1 MRAAAPSGTAAFE
14 LSGAFGAW
22 RIVGPHHGWQ
32 IDVMP
37 LHADGLEADLRARD
51 LTINAIAEPLGGG
64 EPLDPTGG
72 IGDLRAGRLRMVG
85 ATSFCADPAR
95 VLRVARLAV
104 ELGMQPDEDTVAA
117 ARAQAGALRGVAGE
131 RVFAELRR
139 TIDSDDALR
148 GVALLEQLGAAAAVL
163 PELEA
168 LRGVDQ
174 TVYHHLD
181 VHDHTLE
188 VLEQAIALQR
198 DPSAVLGPG
207 RGEGVAAALAE
218 PLADGLTR
226 GGALRWGAL
235 LHDIAKPLTRTD
247 FGGGRVGFPHHD
259 REGARMSRA
268 ILERLRTSERLRA
281 HVAALARH
289 HLRLGFLVHER
300 PLDRR
305 AVYRYLSAC
314 EPVGLDVTL
323 LTIADRLATRGRKA
337 DEAIAAHLE
346 IALPMVDEALA
357 WRAAGPPKALIHGD
371 VLASKLGIE
380 PGPQLGALLAQI
392 AEARF
397 AGEVDNAQD
406 AVALARTLLEQGS

>member
-1 MRAAAPSGTAAFE
+1 M
-14 LSGAFGAW
+14 
-22 RIVGPHHGWQ
+22 
-32 IDVMP
+32 
-37 LHADGLEADLRARD
+37 
-51 LTINAIAEPLGGG
+51 
-64 EPLDPTGG
+64 
-72 IGDLRAGRLRMVG
+72 
-85 ATSFCADPAR
+85 
-95 VLRVARLAV
+95 
-104 ELGMQPDEDTVAA
+104 
-117 ARAQAGALRGVAGE
+117 
-131 RVFAELRR
+131 
-139 TIDSDDALR
+139 
-148 GVALLEQLGAAAAVL
+148 
-163 PELEA
+163 
-168 LRGVDQ
+168 
-174 TVYHHLD
+174 
-181 VHDHTLE
+181 
-188 VLEQAIALQR
+188 
-198 DPSAVLGPG
+198 
-207 RGEGVAAALAE
+207 LAE

-247 FGGGRVGFPHHD
+247 FGDGRVGFPHHD

-346 IALPMVDEALA
+346 VALPMVDEALA

-371 VLASKLGIE
+371 VLASRLGIE
-380 PGPQLGALLAQI
+380 PGPQLGRA
-392 AEARF
+392 AR
-397 AGEVDNAQD
+397 ADRGGTVRGGGRQRGGRGRARSD
-406 AVALARTLLEQGS
+406 AAR